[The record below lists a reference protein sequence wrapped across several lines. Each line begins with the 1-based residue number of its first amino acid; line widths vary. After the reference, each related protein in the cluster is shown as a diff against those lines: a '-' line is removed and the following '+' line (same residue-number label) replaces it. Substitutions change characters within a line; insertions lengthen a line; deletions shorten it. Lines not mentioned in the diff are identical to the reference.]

1 MSFMTW
7 RLEDP
12 RQRPNFYRAAHPTAI
27 TRIQS
32 LQEELW
38 QAKQVRF
45 GLAH

>member
-7 RLEDP
+7 RLEDSQAA
-12 RQRPNFYRAAHPTAI
+12 RAFNCAAHPTAT
-27 TRIQS
+27 TRYQS